1 MHLIQLVQV
10 AAIGGAEE
18 LERLAPLETIVLP
31 AAHESLQDDWAASE
45 RADRSK
51 ASPAITFGDK
61 VCAFDEV
68 SAASGSLG
76 RFPGSELMGLLREFG
91 GWVERVSET
100 AERDTSEADERAGG

>member
-10 AAIGGAEE
+10 EAIGGAEE

-31 AAHESLQDDWAASE
+31 AAHESLQDAWAASE
-45 RADRSK
+45 CAGH
-51 ASPAITFGDK
+51 PTITPVTIFGDK

-100 AERDTSEADERAGG
+100 AERDASEADERVGV